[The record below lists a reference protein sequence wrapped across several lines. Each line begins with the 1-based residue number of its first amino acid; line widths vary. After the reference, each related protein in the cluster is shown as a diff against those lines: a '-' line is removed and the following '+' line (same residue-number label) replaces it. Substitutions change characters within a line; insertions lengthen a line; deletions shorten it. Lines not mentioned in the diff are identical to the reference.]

1 MKTPKLIQRKRDG
14 IWEVTYY
21 HNNKRIRKSLGTRDK
36 IAAGIS
42 FTQLT
47 GYPVPMIEK
56 GVLAPVGLVGPV
68 VAPVPVVPVQPIAP
82 PPIPHTLYVDAVNEF
97 IEAKWGI
104 KKCVDT

>member
-1 MKTPKLIQRKRDG
+1 MKTPKLVQRKRDG

-47 GYPVPMIEK
+47 GYPVPMIEN
-56 GVLAPVGLVGPV
+56 GVPAPVVPVAPV
-68 VAPVPVVPVQPIAP
+68 VAPVPLSLYSLAP
-82 PPIPHTLYVDAVNEF
+82 LPTPRTLYVDAVMSSLKQN
-97 IEAKWGI
+97 GVYRM
-104 KKCVDT
+104 CGR